1 MTNEKLLKL
10 PQVKSII
17 PLSKCQIYILIKKE
31 EFPKPL
37 KIGRTSLWKLSE
49 IEEYIN
55 ILTQSR

>member
-1 MTNEKLLKL
+1 MMNERLLKL
-10 PQVKSII
+10 SQVISII
-17 PLSKCQIYILIKKE
+17 PLSKCQIYILIKKK